1 MERLIE
7 TSRTL
12 GCLNRLSPVSRA
24 QRHVPTLHEMDD
36 ADIADIVVAIKKVAW
51 AARIGDY
58 TVLQNNGA
66 LGGQTVWHVHFHL
79 VPAWSKIER
88 LHVKREARIAV
99 DHGDFAEKVRA
110 AMA

>member
-1 MERLIE
+1 MFF
-7 TSRTL
+7 
-12 GCLNRLSPVSRA
+12 PK
-24 QRHVPTLHEMDD
+24 RHVPTLHEMDD